1 MFHQHGHFSFARDA
15 KSACKRSTL
24 KATRP
29 SKPVLIF
36 RRFKENLTPEFMQH
50 VTAFSHP
57 QPVLAAPAIVRKPK
71 ENLRI
76 AKASDAQ
83 FLSQSPK

>member
-1 MFHQHGHFSFARDA
+1 VQKIDTEGHS
-15 KSACKRSTL
+15 L
-24 KATRP
+24 P

-36 RRFKENLTPEFMQH
+36 PAVKENLIPEFMQH
-50 VTAFSHP
+50 VTAFSRP
-57 QPVLAAPAIVRKPK
+57 QTILAAPAIARKPK

-83 FLSQSPK
+83 VLSQSPK